1 VYRFNRPY
9 SLSWH
14 LVALVL
20 AAMIPFFIFSALM
33 VNWLGMLERQATERH
48 LRREAQKLMV
58 SVDQEFTTAI
68 RTLQALSA
76 SRYLEHRNFKAFH
89 EDLQHIQKTQPSWET
104 ILLHDAKGRPL
115 LSAARP
121 FGEEVLRIVDS
132 DSLERVIKTGKAVI
146 GHVVQVPGDSHFGNR
161 YAFAVRIPILVGE
174 KVVYVLSAAISVD
187 RIQMFVSDS
196 IPDEWTR
203 TVVDPNGRVVAR
215 SRNPETFVGMTA
227 TPSYI
232 KTIQASYEGLVRDKT
247 LEGKSV
253 YIAFDRSP
261 VSGWTSSIAVPV
273 EALEDSARRSL
284 RLVITIESLLIL
296 FFGGLAVLYSRR
308 LAHRIRSAATGAM
321 ALAEGKV
328 PLVEKSVVT
337 EVEQLRT
344 ALVTVADLLRER
356 ERERNEHLQQAQAA
370 RAEAEQANR
379 AKSEFLANMS
389 HELRTPLGVVL
400 GFSELLTVDDIGP
413 EEKAENLQIIQR
425 NGQHLLRL
433 IDDILDLSKVEARRL
448 SIELQDF
455 SLPDLL
461 SGVMA
466 DLKPQAVAKGIDL
479 ALTSPGDIPEVIHS
493 DPIRLRQIISNIVG
507 NAIKFTQQG
516 QVSLTVESEDP
527 FLVLTIRDSGIGLT
541 EEQQKR
547 LFQPFMQ
554 ADSSHTRKYG
564 GTGLGLALC
573 KRLAELL
580 GGDIQLL
587 SSKPGE
593 GSVFQVRVRAVRS

>member
-1 VYRFNRPY
+1 MYRINRPY

-20 AAMIPFFIFSALM
+20 AAMIPSFIFSALM

-76 SRYLEHRNFKAFH
+76 SRYLEYRNLKAFH

-104 ILLHDAKGRPL
+104 ILLHDAKGQIL
-115 LSAARP
+115 LSAART
-121 FGEEVLRIVDS
+121 FGNKLIASVETESLQEVIS
-132 DSLERVIKTGKAVI
+132 TGKPVI
-146 GHVVQVPGDSHFGNR
+146 GHVVQAPPEGRFANR
-161 YAFAVRIPILVGE
+161 YVFAVRIPVLVSE
-174 KVVYVLSAAISVD
+174 RVVYVLSAVISVD

-203 TVVDPNGRVVAR
+203 TVIDPNGRVVAR
-215 SRNPETFVGMTA
+215 SRSPETFVGKYG

-232 KTIQASYEGLVRDKT
+232 NTIRAKYEGLIRETT
-247 LEGKSV
+247 LEGKAV

-273 EALEDSARRSL
+273 EALEDSARHSM
-284 RLVITIESLLIL
+284 RLVITIESLLLLI
-296 FFGGLAVLYSRR
+296 FGGLAVFYSRR

-328 PLVEKSVVT
+328 PMVEKSVVT

-400 GFSELLTVDDIGP
+400 GFSELLTVDNIAP

-479 ALTSPGDIPEVIHS
+479 LLTSSGKIPEMIHS

-507 NAIKFTQQG
+507 NAIKFTQKG
-516 QVSLTVESEDP
+516 QVALTVQSDEP
-527 FLVLTIRDSGIGLT
+527 FLILTIRDTGIGLT
-541 EEQQKR
+541 SEQQKR

-580 GGDIQLL
+580 GGDIHLL
-587 SSKPGE
+587 ASKPGE
-593 GSVFQVRVRAVRS
+593 GSTFQVRVKYVRP